1 MEVYSAVSGQMLA
14 VVAPTDLEG
23 KSGRMVKQILSDQLG
38 ISRFRQRLF
47 CEGGFLEIPDAMI
60 FEAVPLKVELVVLNF
75 CPPEPRDTQRIIAAS
90 RANASASLEKLLQR
104 PMDPNLVDQHG
115 LTALHNA
122 AKYGNLQMV
131 KLLLEAGAKKDAPD
145 TGVQGRTPLHCA
157 AENGHLDVVRL
168 LVEAGANM
176 DQPMTEGGSTP
187 LHWAAENGHLDV
199 ARLLVE
205 AGANKDQPMTED
217 GSTPLHLA
225 AQNNHDAV
233 VRLLNECGAN
243 SIYPWKTQLLHWI
256 WHQSRALWN
265 RLF

>member
-1 MEVYSAVSGQMLA
+1 MLA

-115 LTALHNA
+115 LPFFLGQESIRCTGTTKMENIHGEKVCSNSVLSFL
-122 AKYGNLQMV
+122 AKLQARNLFWSV
-131 KLLLEAGAKKDAPD
+131 
-145 TGVQGRTPLHCA
+145 
-157 AENGHLDVVRL
+157 
-168 LVEAGANM
+168 
-176 DQPMTEGGSTP
+176 
-187 LHWAAENGHLDV
+187 
-199 ARLLVE
+199 
-205 AGANKDQPMTED
+205 
-217 GSTPLHLA
+217 
-225 AQNNHDAV
+225 HDF
-233 VRLLNECGAN
+233 EKETH
-243 SIYPWKTQLLHWI
+243 I
-256 WHQSRALWN
+256 
-265 RLF
+265 